1 MAKLINLLYIY
12 NYMREVAEKILN
24 MIVLP
29 KYPLLDRIE
38 VKQDDE
44 YDITTYKIF
53 VIANK
58 YDAIHDRDNVVKDIE
73 NVLKSLGIKR
83 RDLENIIFAMDA

>member
-1 MAKLINLLYIY
+1 
-12 NYMREVAEKILN
+12 MREGAEKILN
-24 MIVLP
+24 MVVVP
-29 KYPLLDRIE
+29 KYPLINRIE

-44 YDITTYKIF
+44 FDIRTYKIF

-83 RDLENIIFAMDA
+83 RDLENIVFAMDD

>member
-1 MAKLINLLYIY
+1 
-12 NYMREVAEKILN
+12 MREVAEKILN

-83 RDLENIIFAMDA
+83 RELENIVFAMDA

>member
-24 MIVLP
+24 MIVIP

-83 RDLENIIFAMDA
+83 RELENIVFAMDA

>member
-1 MAKLINLLYIY
+1 
-12 NYMREVAEKILN
+12 MREVAEKILN
-24 MIVLP
+24 MIVPP
-29 KYPLLDRIE
+29 KYPLIDRIE